1 MSKSNATT
9 SKQDV
14 DNEFLRINTICAL
27 ENTCALLIG
36 IVRDDR
42 IPDEVRVKAAKNLIS
57 SWEVGCRTVQRYG
70 GVFIPYVSIKDV
82 HTEES

>member
-1 MSKSNATT
+1 MSKRNTTT

-27 ENTCALLIG
+27 ENTCSLLIG

-42 IPDEVRVKAAKNLIS
+42 IPDEVRVKAAKNLIF
-57 SWEVGCRTVQRYG
+57 SWEVGCRTVQRDG

-82 HTEES
+82 HTEED